1 MVEFD
6 SAFEILKALE
16 SRGVRSISNDELAT
30 LTYYFKNSEKK

>member
-16 SRGVRSISNDELAT
+16 SRGVRSIFGYTNIL
-30 LTYYFKNSEKK
+30 FQKF